1 MNKPRTMQI
10 LFKLLKARRRNQKR
24 EVSDFL
30 CPAKMAQAQAQGK
43 TKMSLGKSKG
53 AEAPASRSQGWVRG
67 HVSAR
72 ARVGSPA
79 VLQRSGEQ
87 PTPSMSLR

>member
-53 AEAPASRSQGWVRG
+53 VKAPASRSQGWVRG

-72 ARVGSPA
+72 ARVGPPA